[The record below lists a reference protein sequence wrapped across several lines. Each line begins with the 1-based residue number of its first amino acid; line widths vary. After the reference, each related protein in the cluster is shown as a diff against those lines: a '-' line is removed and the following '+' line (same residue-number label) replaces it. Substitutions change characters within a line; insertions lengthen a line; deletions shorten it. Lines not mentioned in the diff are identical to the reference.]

1 MLDTML
7 FISHPPFK
15 ETYNLLNSF
24 SQAEQ
29 KQLIINQLF
38 KQATF
43 IKWIMDEKGIS
54 FDRIKEITCFFDDEA
69 KKMYRI

>member
-1 MLDTML
+1 MLDTMR
-7 FISHPPFK
+7 FISHPPIK
-15 ETYNLLNSF
+15 ETYNLLISF

-29 KQLIINQLF
+29 KQLLINQLF
-38 KQATF
+38 KRATF

-54 FDRIKEITCFFDDEA
+54 FDRIKDITCFFDDEA

>member
-1 MLDTML
+1 MQNFVLYILRVDFM
-7 FISHPPFK
+7 

-29 KQLIINQLF
+29 KQIIINQLF
-38 KQATF
+38 KRATF

-54 FDRIKEITCFFDDEA
+54 FDRIKDITCFFDDEA